1 MSLLQNDDE
10 EPEPL
15 VVKVEFLAKPWPQPG
30 DIRWYSD
37 PGPGVMRLPLEELQ
51 EGIDYQL
58 GPLEPVGAGQQNYEL
73 ATSLIIRNLT
83 TNIRHLWLNSF
94 VTMKY
99 KINLPT

>member
-1 MSLLQNDDE
+1 MSLLQNDAE

-58 GPLEPVGAGQQNYEL
+58 GPLEPAVGAGQQNYEL

-83 TNIRHLWLNSF
+83 TNIRHLCSQQFCNNE
-94 VTMKY
+94 
-99 KINLPT
+99 I